1 LKHIQQQPNP
11 WWRGRNLEKEER
23 EEREIEIERERER
36 ERFGQPNLLLHGVM
50 KLIGSVEVK
59 RKKLCI

>member
-1 LKHIQQQPNP
+1 MV
-11 WWRGRNLEKEER
+11 ER
-23 EEREIEIERERER
+23 EKLRERRKGKEGERER

>member
-1 LKHIQQQPNP
+1 MV
-11 WWRGRNLEKEER
+11 ER
-23 EEREIEIERERER
+23 EKLRERRKGKEREGERERER

>member
-1 LKHIQQQPNP
+1 MV
-11 WWRGRNLEKEER
+11 ER
-23 EEREIEIERERER
+23 EKLRERRKGKEREGERERERER